1 MDIQS
6 FIGSLNF
13 TASGWDLFVFVF
25 FIIGTGFCVVRFGRD
40 RSFVALLGIYISLAL
55 ADRIDFFENISGF
68 DISNSFSGMALFFS
82 VSVFAIFFFL
92 SRSPFTSVF
101 NRGQAGSWF
110 QTLVIG
116 FLGIGLFTSS
126 ILSFLSADEIN
137 NLSIF
142 LRSSFLEDNARLFW
156 LVSPL
161 LAIFLL
167 KEK

>member
-1 MDIQS
+1 MDIQN
-6 FIGSLNF
+6 FVGSLNF

-25 FIIGTGFCVVRFGRD
+25 FIIGTGFCVLRFGRD
-40 RSFVALLGIYISLAL
+40 RSFIALLGVYISLAL
-55 ADRIDFFENISGF
+55 ADRVELFENISGLG
-68 DISNSFSGMALFFS
+68 ISGSFSGMAMFFL
-82 VSVFAIFFFL
+82 VAVFISFFFL

-110 QTLVIG
+110 QSLVIS
-116 FLGIGLFTSS
+116 FLGIGLFVSMV
-126 ILSFLSADEIN
+126 LSFLSVNEIN

-142 LRSSFLEDNARLFW
+142 LRSSFVEEKARLFW
-156 LVSPL
+156 LISPL